1 MQQSH
6 QVRPGGGAW
15 AAAVVWACLP
25 LFTCGLATPF
35 TIGFAAFWLRSIW
48 HVVAASV
55 YMVCIG
61 SFVIA
66 ALAYNDFEDVPQPL
80 AALVSLGLLVSWGGG
95 VIHSGILVPTMARA
109 RLRPSL
115 GGPPHMNPHR
125 RTTVPTYQRH
135 PQERA
140 PYQRHPGDPAAHQQG
155 PYPPRHD
162 EPRRRASGEQGTPHQ
177 RRPGEAE
184 RSGRRHS
191 SEPDGV
197 GRRPGEPGGVSGA
210 AGAGAAGR
218 RSGET
223 DWTGRRAGE
232 TDWSGRRPGEP
243 GGAGRRSGETE
254 WSERRS
260 GEPGGAGRRSGET
273 EWSGRRHGGEP
284 DGVGRRPGE
293 PGEGGRRPGEPEWIG
308 HYRVLKSLGRG
319 GQGAVYLAVTPE
331 GGRVAVKVLHDL
343 VNETARTRFA
353 REVDAARRVATFST
367 ARVLDV
373 NISGQHA
380 YIVSE
385 YVDGPSLEQLVK
397 KHGPR
402 DDDSLTR
409 LALSTAGALAAIHK
423 AGIVHRDF
431 KPSNVLIGN
440 DGPRVIDF
448 GIARA
453 LDQVTMVTA
462 GKMVGTPPYMS
473 PEQLTGETVGPAS
486 DVFSW
491 AVTIMFAA
499 TGRPAF
505 GEDTVPAVFNRVLT
519 FHPDLS
525 PLPAA
530 LRGVVGACLSKRP
543 EERPS
548 ASDAMVAIV
557 H

>member
-48 HVVAASV
+48 QVFAASA
-55 YMVCIG
+55 YLVCIG

-66 ALAYNDFEDVPQPL
+66 ALAYDTFEDIPETLSV
-80 AALVSLGLLVSWGGG
+80 LVSLGLVISWIGG
-95 VIHSGILVPTMARA
+95 VIHSGILVPAMVKARRWA
-109 RLRPSL
+109 PLQGSTHQSHMDLRQ
-115 GGPPHMNPHR
+115 
-125 RTTVPTYQRH
+125 RTTSPSYQQRHREFESESYQRR
-135 PQERA
+135 PAE
-140 PYQRHPGDPAAHQQG
+140 PPSYQRGPAEPPSHPRQPGRPDP
-155 PYPPRHD
+155 YRRH
-162 EPRRRASGEQGTPHQ
+162 SGEQGSQ
-177 RRPGEAE
+177 Q
-184 RSGRRHS
+184 
-191 SEPDGV
+191 
-197 GRRPGEPGGVSGA
+197 
-210 AGAGAAGR
+210 
-218 RSGET
+218 
-223 DWTGRRAGE
+223 
-232 TDWSGRRPGEP
+232 
-243 GGAGRRSGETE
+243 
-254 WSERRS
+254 
-260 GEPGGAGRRSGET
+260 
-273 EWSGRRHGGEP
+273 
-284 DGVGRRPGE
+284 
-293 PGEGGRRPGEPEWIG
+293 RRPGEPEWIG
-308 HYRVLKSLGRG
+308 HYRVLRSLGRG
-319 GQGAVYLAVTPE
+319 GQGAVYLAAAPN
-331 GGRVAVKVLHDL
+331 GARVAVKVLHDL
-343 VNETARTRFA
+343 VDETARARFA
-353 REVDAARRVATFST
+353 REVDVARRVATFST

-385 YVDGPSLEQLVK
+385 YVEGPSLEQLVK

-402 DDDSLTR
+402 DEDSLTR

-453 LDQVTMVTA
+453 LDQMTMMTS

-473 PEQLTGETVGPAS
+473 PEQLTGEAVGPAS

-519 FHPDLS
+519 YHPDLS
-525 PLPAA
+525 PLPPA
-530 LRGVVGACLSKRP
+530 LRGVVGACLNKRP
-543 EERPS
+543 DDRPS
-548 ASDAMVAIV
+548 ASDVMLAIV

>member
-1 MQQSH
+1 MHARYEPCRGDSLSAMQQSH

-48 HVVAASV
+48 QVFAASA
-55 YMVCIG
+55 YLVCIG
-61 SFVIA
+61 SFVIS
-66 ALAYNDFEDVPQPL
+66 ALAYDTFEDIPQPL
-80 AALVSLGLLVSWGGG
+80 SVLVSLGLFVSWLGGA
-95 VIHSGILVPTMARA
+95 IHSGILVPTMVRA
-109 RLRPSL
+109 RLRGPVHPTHTNLHQRTTSPSHQH
-115 GGPPHMNPHR
+115 GHREPGPYQGRPGPAEAHRPRPASAETHRPRPTSAETHQRRTDSADTHPPRPGRGENYRR
-125 RTTVPTYQRH
+125 RTT
-135 PQERA
+135 
-140 PYQRHPGDPAAHQQG
+140 
-155 PYPPRHD
+155 
-162 EPRRRASGEQGTPHQ
+162 EPES
-177 RRPGEAE
+177 RP
-184 RSGRRHS
+184 
-191 SEPDGV
+191 
-197 GRRPGEPGGVSGA
+197 
-210 AGAGAAGR
+210 
-218 RSGET
+218 
-223 DWTGRRAGE
+223 
-232 TDWSGRRPGEP
+232 
-243 GGAGRRSGETE
+243 
-254 WSERRS
+254 
-260 GEPGGAGRRSGET
+260 
-273 EWSGRRHGGEP
+273 
-284 DGVGRRPGE
+284 
-293 PGEGGRRPGEPEWIG
+293 RRPGEPEWIG
-308 HYRVLKSLGRG
+308 HYRVLQSLGRG
-319 GQGAVYLAVTPE
+319 GQGAVYLAMAPNGT
-331 GGRVAVKVLHDL
+331 RVAVKVLHDL
-343 VNETARTRFA
+343 VDEMARARFA

-385 YVDGPSLEQLVK
+385 YVEGPSLEQLVK

-402 DDDSLTR
+402 DEDSLTR

-453 LDQVTMVTA
+453 LDQVTMTS

-473 PEQLTGETVGPAS
+473 PEQLTGEAVGPAS

-491 AVTIMFAA
+491 GVTIMFAA

-519 FHPDLS
+519 LHPDLS
-525 PLPAA
+525 PLSPA
-530 LRGVVGACLSKRP
+530 LRGVVGSCLNKRP
-543 EERPS
+543 EDRPS
-548 ASDAMVAIV
+548 ASDVMLAIV

>member
-48 HVVAASV
+48 QVFAASA
-55 YMVCIG
+55 YLVCIG
-61 SFVIA
+61 SFVIS
-66 ALAYNDFEDVPQPL
+66 ALAYDTFEDIPQPL
-80 AALVSLGLLVSWGGG
+80 ATLVSLGLFVSWLGGA
-95 VIHSGILVPTMARA
+95 IHSGLLVPVMARA
-109 RLRPSL
+109 RLRAPVHPQHTNL
-115 GGPPHMNPHR
+115 HQ
-125 RTTVPTYQRH
+125 RTT
-135 PQERA
+135 A
-140 PYQRHPGDPAAHQQG
+140 PSHHRGHGEPG
-155 PYPPRHD
+155 PY
-162 EPRRRASGEQGTPHQ
+162 Q
-177 RRPGEAE
+177 RRPGPAE
-184 RSGRRHS
+184 PH
-191 SEPDGV
+191 
-197 GRRPGEPGGVSGA
+197 RPRPA
-210 AGAGAAGR
+210 
-218 RSGET
+218 SGET
-223 DWTGRRAGE
+223 HRPRPASAEAYQRR
-232 TDWSGRRPGEP
+232 TDSADTHPPRSGPGENY
-243 GGAGRRSGETE
+243 RRRTTE
-254 WSERRS
+254 
-260 GEPGGAGRRSGET
+260 PTAQ
-273 EWSGRRHGGEP
+273 P
-284 DGVGRRPGE
+284 
-293 PGEGGRRPGEPEWIG
+293 RRPGEPEWIG
-308 HYRVLKSLGRG
+308 HYRVLQSLGRG
-319 GQGAVYLAVTPE
+319 GQGAVYLAMAPNGT
-331 GGRVAVKVLHDL
+331 RVAVKVLHDL
-343 VNETARTRFA
+343 VDEMARARFA

-385 YVDGPSLEQLVK
+385 YVEGPSLEQLVK

-402 DDDSLTR
+402 DEDSLTR

-453 LDQVTMVTA
+453 LDQVTMTS

-473 PEQLTGETVGPAS
+473 PEQLTGEAVGPAS

-491 AVTIMFAA
+491 AVTIMYAA

-519 FHPDLS
+519 LHPDLS
-525 PLPAA
+525 PLPPA
-530 LRGVVGACLSKRP
+530 LRGVVGSCLNKRP
-543 EERPS
+543 EDRPS
-548 ASDAMVAIV
+548 ASDVMLAIV
-557 H
+557 Q

>member
-48 HVVAASV
+48 QVFAASA
-55 YMVCIG
+55 YLVCIG
-61 SFVIA
+61 SFVIS
-66 ALAYNDFEDVPQPL
+66 ALAYDTFEDIPQPL
-80 AALVSLGLLVSWGGG
+80 ATLVSLGLFVSWLGGA
-95 VIHSGILVPTMARA
+95 IHSGFLVPVMARA
-109 RLRPSL
+109 RLRAPMH
-115 GGPPHMNPHR
+115 PPHTNLHQ
-125 RTTVPTYQRH
+125 RTT
-135 PQERA
+135 A
-140 PYQRHPGDPAAHQQG
+140 PSHHRGHGEPG
-155 PYPPRHD
+155 PY
-162 EPRRRASGEQGTPHQ
+162 Q
-177 RRPGEAE
+177 RRPGPAE
-184 RSGRRHS
+184 TH
-191 SEPDGV
+191 
-197 GRRPGEPGGVSGA
+197 RPRPT
-210 AGAGAAGR
+210 
-218 RSGET
+218 SGET
-223 DWTGRRAGE
+223 HRPRPASAETYQRRTDSAE
-232 TDWSGRRPGEP
+232 THPPRSGPGENY
-243 GGAGRRSGETE
+243 RRRTTE
-254 WSERRS
+254 
-260 GEPGGAGRRSGET
+260 PAA
-273 EWSGRRHGGEP
+273 
-284 DGVGRRPGE
+284 RP
-293 PGEGGRRPGEPEWIG
+293 RRPGEPEWIG
-308 HYRVLKSLGRG
+308 HYRVLQSLGRG
-319 GQGAVYLAVTPE
+319 GQGAVYLAMAPNGT
-331 GGRVAVKVLHDL
+331 RVAVKVLHDL
-343 VNETARTRFA
+343 VDEMARARFA

-385 YVDGPSLEQLVK
+385 YVEGPSLEQLVK

-402 DDDSLTR
+402 DEDSLTR

-453 LDQVTMVTA
+453 LDQVTMTS

-473 PEQLTGETVGPAS
+473 PEQLTGEAVGPAS

-491 AVTIMFAA
+491 AVTIMYAA

-519 FHPDLS
+519 LHPDLS
-525 PLPAA
+525 PLPPA
-530 LRGVVGACLSKRP
+530 LRGVVGSCLNKRP
-543 EERPS
+543 EDRPS
-548 ASDAMVAIV
+548 ASDVMLAIV

>member
-48 HVVAASV
+48 QVFAASA
-55 YMVCIG
+55 YLVCIG
-61 SFVIA
+61 SFVIS
-66 ALAYNDFEDVPQPL
+66 ALAYDTFEDIPQPL
-80 AALVSLGLLVSWGGG
+80 SVLVSLGLFVSWLGGA
-95 VIHSGILVPTMARA
+95 IHSGILVPTMARA
-109 RLRPSL
+109 RLRGPVHPKHTNLHQRTTSPSHQH
-115 GGPPHMNPHR
+115 GHREPGPYQRYPGPAETPRPRPASGETYQRRTDSADTHPPRPGRGENYRR
-125 RTTVPTYQRH
+125 RTT
-135 PQERA
+135 
-140 PYQRHPGDPAAHQQG
+140 
-155 PYPPRHD
+155 
-162 EPRRRASGEQGTPHQ
+162 EPES
-177 RRPGEAE
+177 RP
-184 RSGRRHS
+184 
-191 SEPDGV
+191 
-197 GRRPGEPGGVSGA
+197 
-210 AGAGAAGR
+210 
-218 RSGET
+218 
-223 DWTGRRAGE
+223 
-232 TDWSGRRPGEP
+232 
-243 GGAGRRSGETE
+243 
-254 WSERRS
+254 
-260 GEPGGAGRRSGET
+260 
-273 EWSGRRHGGEP
+273 
-284 DGVGRRPGE
+284 
-293 PGEGGRRPGEPEWIG
+293 RRPGEPEWIG
-308 HYRVLKSLGRG
+308 HYRVLQSLGRG
-319 GQGAVYLAVTPE
+319 GQGAVYLAAAPNGT
-331 GGRVAVKVLHDL
+331 RVAVKVLHDL
-343 VNETARTRFA
+343 VDEMARARFA

-385 YVDGPSLEQLVK
+385 YVEGPSLEQLVK

-402 DDDSLTR
+402 DEDSLTR

-453 LDQVTMVTA
+453 LDQVTMTS

-473 PEQLTGETVGPAS
+473 PEQLTGEAVGPAS

-519 FHPDLS
+519 LHPDLS
-525 PLPAA
+525 PLSPA
-530 LRGVVGACLSKRP
+530 LRGVVGSCLNKRP
-543 EERPS
+543 EDRPS
-548 ASDAMVAIV
+548 ASDVMLAIV